1 VDISVSR
8 PSLSGFAV
16 STSRALIG
24 FLFRVQELYQRG
36 RGLGEGAFI
45 GLGREIFDDKDPISL
60 VTSTNTTRLD
70 AIEAVRALLTT
81 TNLPL
86 STGVTAF
93 ASSGHADH
101 GSWRRP

>member
-1 VDISVSR
+1 MDISVSR

-16 STSRALIG
+16 STSRAFIG
-24 FLFRVQELYQRG
+24 FLFCIQELYWRG
-36 RGLGEGAFI
+36 RGLSEGAFI
-45 GLGREIFDDKDPISL
+45 GLSREIVDDEDPISL
-60 VTSTNTTRLD
+60 VTSTDTTRLD
-70 AIEAVRALLTT
+70 AIKAVRAFLTT
-81 TNLPL
+81 TYLPL